1 MTSDLNRERIVAAFL
16 AESEEGL
23 QLMEQCI
30 LAAESDPNDG
40 SPLDD
45 IFRVAHTIKGNASL
59 LDFTELTGFAH
70 VVEDLLDRLRSK
82 QLPFSGDVVSLT
94 LASVDAF
101 RALLLAASEGHNQ
114 LTVAQQ
120 ELKEK
125 ISRRAENAKA
135 NSSSADF
142 REVSSP
148 LAVAGSTNQGERYRT
163 LRVEVSKLDRM
174 MNLASEI
181 SIIHGRLCR
190 LIEES
195 ATNQS
200 KQDVLEM
207 HRESDRLH
215 RELQE
220 QIMGARMVPVGPLF
234 QQLMRA
240 VRDIA
245 RSQNK
250 LARLEVA
257 GGDVEVDTRVLEHLR
272 DPLLHMIRNAVDH
285 GIETKERRI
294 ACQKNACGVLQLS
307 ASHVAGNIVIRL
319 SDDGAGF
326 NRARILEKAVALGLV
341 EDGETPSDPEILRL
355 VFNSGFSTAA
365 EVTELSGRGVG
376 MDVVRRNIESLRGSI
391 DVESEEGAG
400 STITLRLPL
409 TLAIIEGF
417 SVASGNETYVIPL
430 ESVSECL
437 DLPDEYI
444 ESDTGGVISLRGE
457 PLPFVQLS
465 DALGSKRR
473 GGSRQSVVV
482 VEYGECRAGLAVDQL
497 LGESQAIIK
506 PLDRMF
512 QKVSGVSGATIL
524 ADGRVALILD
534 INTLMRDTVTQRAG
548 TVD

>member
-1 MTSDLNRERIVAAFL
+1 MTVDLNRERILVAFL

-23 QLMEQCI
+23 QLIEQRI
-30 LAAESDPNDG
+30 LAAESEPNDT
-40 SPLDD
+40 SSLDD

-59 LDFTELTGFAH
+59 LDFSELTGFAH
-70 VVEDLLDRLRSK
+70 VVEDLLDRLRSR
-82 QLPFSGDVVSLT
+82 QLALSSEVVSLI
-94 LASVDAF
+94 LAAVDAF
-101 RALLLAASEGHNQ
+101 RGLLVAASHGQNQ
-114 LTVAQQ
+114 LTPAQQ
-120 ELKEK
+120 QLKEK
-125 ISRRAENAKA
+125 ISRRAGDAKA
-135 NSSSADF
+135 NSSSADAG
-142 REVSSP
+142 EVSSP

-163 LRVEVSKLDRM
+163 LRVDVSKLDKM

-195 ATNQS
+195 LIHQS

-220 QIMGARMVPVGPLF
+220 QIMGARMVPIGPLF

-245 RSQNK
+245 RSQDK

-285 GIETKERRI
+285 GIETKQERI
-294 ACQKNACGVLQLS
+294 ASQKNACGVLRLS

-326 NRARILEKAVALGLV
+326 NRSRILEKALAMGLLQ
-341 EDGETPSDPEILRL
+341 DGDRLSDPEILRL

-391 DVESEEGAG
+391 EVESEEGAG
-400 STITLRLPL
+400 STVTLRLPL

-417 SVASGNETYVIPL
+417 SVVSGDETYVIPL

-437 DLPDEYI
+437 DLPEEYI

-465 DALGSKRR
+465 DALGARR
-473 GGSRQSVVV
+473 AGRSRQSVVV
-482 VEYGECRAGLAVDQL
+482 VQYGECRAGLAVDQL

-534 INTLMRDTVTQRAG
+534 INTLMRDAVTERASTVH
-548 TVD
+548 

>member
-1 MTSDLNRERIVAAFL
+1 MKTDLNREKILVAFL
-16 AESEEGL
+16 AESDEGL
-23 QLMEQCI
+23 HLVEQRVI
-30 LAAESDPNDG
+30 AAESDPSDI

-59 LDFTELTGFAH
+59 LEFTELAGFAH
-70 VVEDLLDRLRSK
+70 VVEDLLDRLRKK
-82 QLPFSGDVVSLT
+82 QLSMSADVVSLI
-94 LASVDAF
+94 LGAVDAF
-101 RALLLAASEGHNQ
+101 RALLLAASQEHNQ
-114 LTVAQQ
+114 LTPYQR

-125 ISRRAENAKA
+125 ISRKA
-135 NSSSADF
+135 ASATTDHSSADTG
-142 REVSSP
+142 EVASP
-148 LAVAGSTNQGERYRT
+148 LAVAGSTNPGDRYRT
-163 LRVEVSKLDRM
+163 LRVEVSKLDKM
-174 MNLASEI
+174 LNLSSEI

-195 ATNQS
+195 LVNQS

-207 HRESDRLH
+207 HRESERLH

-220 QIMGARMVPVGPLF
+220 QVMGARMVPIGPLF
-234 QQLMRA
+234 QHLVRA

-245 RSQNK
+245 HSQNK
-250 LARLEVA
+250 LARLEVS

-285 GIETKERRI
+285 GIEAKEKRI
-294 ACQKNACGVLQLS
+294 ANQKNPCGILRLS
-307 ASHVAGNIVIRL
+307 ASHLAGNIVIHL

-326 NRARILEKAVALGLV
+326 NRKRILEKAVSQGLV
-341 EDGETPSDPEILRL
+341 QDGEKLSDAEVLRL
-355 VFNSGFSTAA
+355 IFNSGFSTAA

-376 MDVVRRNIESLRGSI
+376 MDVVKRNIEALRGSI
-391 DVESEEGAG
+391 DVQSVENVG
-400 STITLRLPL
+400 STFTLRLPL

-437 DLPDEYI
+437 DLPQDYI
-444 ESDTGGVISLRGE
+444 ENETGGVMSLRGE

-465 DALGSKRR
+465 DALGTKRKDS
-473 GGSRQSVVV
+473 SRQSVIVV
-482 VEYGECRAGLAVDQL
+482 QYEGGRAGLAVDEL

-506 PLDRMF
+506 PLDRLF
-512 QKVSGVSGATIL
+512 QKVPGVSGSTIL

-534 INTLMRDTVTQRAG
+534 ISTLMRDAVAG
-548 TVD
+548 QLTAVN